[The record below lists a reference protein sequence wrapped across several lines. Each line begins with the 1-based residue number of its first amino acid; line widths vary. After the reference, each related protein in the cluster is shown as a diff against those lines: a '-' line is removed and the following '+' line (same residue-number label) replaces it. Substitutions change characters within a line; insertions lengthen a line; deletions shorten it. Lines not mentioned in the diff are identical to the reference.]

1 MTQAQAEGPS
11 PAVFLDRDGTIMRDV
26 DFCSDPN
33 AIELLD
39 GVIEAMQKL
48 KGTGFKLFVITN
60 QSGIGRGYFTE
71 QEYRAVESE
80 LDRKLGIGLVDATYF
95 CPDKPGPDSRRRK
108 PAPAMVL
115 EAARDHDLDLSRSF
129 FVGDKAIDVECG
141 RNAGLRTLLVRTGY
155 GASETCASDW
165 TAENLAAAV
174 EIILQQER

>member
-1 MTQAQAEGPS
+1 MTQAQANGPS

-26 DFCSDPN
+26 DFCSDPK

-48 KGTGFKLFVITN
+48 KRAGFKLFVITN

-80 LDRKLGIGLVDATYF
+80 LNRKLGAGLVDATYF
-95 CPDKPGPDSRRRK
+95 CPDKPGTESRRRK

-115 EAARDHDLDLSRSF
+115 EAVRDHNLDLNRSF
-129 FVGDKAIDVECG
+129 FIGDKAIDVDCG
-141 RNAGLRTLLVRTGY
+141 RNAGLRTVLVRTGY
-155 GASETCASDW
+155 GASEKCASDW
-165 TAENLAAAV
+165 TAEDLAGAA